1 MRNAKRGKKLLIWGL
16 DRKYCSEYCSQE
28 SSDMECLPQAKE
40 SLELKATEEN
50 KRETVLGYSG
60 ICSFV
65 RLRDLDSKQR
75 RWKTAEWV
83 LHPHTEDGSGHK
95 L

>member
-1 MRNAKRGKKLLIWGL
+1 
-16 DRKYCSEYCSQE
+16 
-28 SSDMECLPQAKE
+28 MECLSQAKE
-40 SLELKATEEN
+40 SLELQATEEN

-65 RLRDLDSKQR
+65 RLRDLDSNTDDG
-75 RWKTAEWV
+75 KTAEWV
-83 LHPHTEDGSGHK
+83 LHPHAEDGFEHK